1 MAIVYLDTS
10 AVVKRTLPEAQSAKL
25 LDSLG
30 RAVADGGTLVTSALT
45 RVETGRALRRREHD
59 LQGDVATAYR
69 NALQGLAM
77 APITDVVIELA
88 RSADPLALR
97 SLDAIHLATALAVG
111 AGELWTYDDRLADA
125 AASAGIAVRAP
136 A

>member
-1 MAIVYLDTS
+1 MVIVYLDTS

-30 RAVADGGTLVTSALT
+30 RAVAEGSTLVTSALT
-45 RVETGRALRRREHD
+45 RVEAGRALRRRENE
-59 LQGDVATAYR
+59 LQGDIARAYR
-69 NALQGLAM
+69 NALQGLAV

-88 RSADPLALR
+88 RSADPPALR
-97 SLDAIHLATALAVG
+97 SLDAIHLATAIAVG

-125 AASAGIAVRAP
+125 SASAGIAVRAP